1 MKHMSRPA
9 KQGSQFAAMI
19 RGAIWEVQFSEL
31 PSWKQWLIRVVRIAH
46 LVIRDLMGEG
56 LTLRSMSLV
65 YTTLLSMVPLL
76 AVSFSVLKGFG
87 VHNQIE
93 PILLNLLL
101 PLGEKSSVITAQII
115 TFVEN
120 TKVGALGTVGLA
132 LLIFTAVTLVQKI
145 ERAFNH
151 TWRVTHHRSLG
162 NRFSNY
168 LSIILIGPVLI
179 FTAIGITA
187 TITSHSL
194 VQQLMAYPILGGL
207 IHAGGRMIP
216 YLLVIIAFTL
226 VYAFVPNTKVKLKS
240 AFIGAL
246 VAGLLWESV
255 GWGFATFVASSGQY
269 TAIYSALASLIVF
282 MIWMQLSWLILLIG
296 ASISFYHQHPEHHT
310 LQSHDR
316 LSSRLKEK
324 LTLTIMALITKN
336 YYEKQL
342 PWTARALAQHLQMP
356 LDAITP
362 LLKSLVANEL
372 LVHTDEPIPG
382 LLPAQAPENLKLK
395 DIISVVRCIDE
406 NSHFNLDRLPE
417 NERVDNVFNN
427 LEQSMQESLHEET
440 IKQLLPVEMQKK

>member
-1 MKHMSRPA
+1 MTRPT
-9 KQGSQFAAMI
+9 KSGSQVATVV
-19 RGAIWEVQFSEL
+19 REAIWGVQFSEL
-31 PSWKQWLIRVVRIAH
+31 PRWKQWLISIVRIVH
-46 LVIRDLMGEG
+46 LVIRDLMGEE
-56 LTLRSMSLV
+56 LSLRSMSLV
-65 YTTLLSMVPLL
+65 YTTLLSMIPLL

-93 PILLNLLL
+93 PILLNLLT
-101 PLGEKSSVITAQII
+101 PLGEKSAEITTQII

-120 TKVGALGTVGLA
+120 TKAGVLGTVGLA
-132 LLIFTAVTLVQKI
+132 LLIFTAVSLVQKI

-151 TWRVTHHRSLG
+151 TWRVTQNRPLG

-187 TITSHSL
+187 TITNHSL
-194 VQQLMAYPILGGL
+194 VQELMTYPVLGAL
-207 IHAGGRMIP
+207 IHIGGRMIP
-216 YLLVIIAFTL
+216 YLLVITAFTL
-226 VYAFVPNTKVKLKS
+226 VYTFVPNTKVKFKS
-240 AFIGAL
+240 AFVGAL

-269 TAIYSALASLIVF
+269 TAIYSALASLIIF

-296 ASISFYHQHPEHHT
+296 ASIAFYHQHPEHHT
-310 LQSHDR
+310 LQSHNR

-324 LTLTIMALITKN
+324 LALTIMALITKN

-342 PWTARALAQHLQMP
+342 PWTAGALAQHLQMP

-362 LLKSLVANEL
+362 LLKSLVVDEL
-372 LVHTDEPIPG
+372 LAHADESAPG
-382 LLPAQAPENLKLK
+382 FLPAQAPEDLKLQ
-395 DIISVVRCIDE
+395 DVISAVRCIDE

-440 IKQLLPVEMQKK
+440 IKQLLPVETRKT